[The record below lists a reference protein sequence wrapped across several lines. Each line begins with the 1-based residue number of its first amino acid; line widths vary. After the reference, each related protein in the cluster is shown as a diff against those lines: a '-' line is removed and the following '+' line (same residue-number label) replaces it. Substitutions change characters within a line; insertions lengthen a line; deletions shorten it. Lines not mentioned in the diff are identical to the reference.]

1 MKMIKILG
9 LVVLFA
15 LTFGIVTA
23 ANLSVTADNE
33 EEPYT
38 VIENALKVGR
48 YYQDGDTSKSYVEV
62 FSNGTLQWCN
72 LDFESQVRNS
82 QKARNANTADY
93 EEAIQTETERL
104 SSVHEYTVV
113 KFNGVNMTMI
123 AWDWVEESGAAQ
135 GFIYIDENTFKFT
148 DSEVFIYV
156 E

>member
-1 MKMIKILG
+1 MKMIKILS
-9 LVVLFA
+9 LIALFVVV
-15 LTFGIVTA
+15 FGITTV

-48 YYQDGDTSKSYVEV
+48 YYQDGDTSKADVEV
-62 FSNGTLQWCN
+62 FSNGTLQWCGA
-72 LDFESQVRNS
+72 DFETQVRNS
-82 QKARNANTADY
+82 QKARNANIADF
-93 EEAIQTETERL
+93 EEDIHSETERL

-113 KFNGVNMTMI
+113 KFNGVDMTMI

-148 DSEVFIYV
+148 DSEVFVYV